1 MSGKR
6 FSIIIPCYNE
16 EKAIGNVLKELTSLP
31 EEPEIIVINDGSND
45 RSSEIIQLYKV
56 KVITHPYRKG
66 YGASLKSGIVSA
78 SSPTLIFFDGDGQH
92 PSSDIAR
99 FIAELDHYDFVIGSR
114 TSSETSPVLRRPGK
128 MILKWVAQILTGRKI
143 SDLNCG
149 FRAVKKNIIQKY
161 LHLLPQGFSFSTTM
175 TLIGFSRGYNVTF
188 LPVATTKRIGK
199 STVSMKDGINTLLL
213 IMRFIT
219 LFNPLK
225 IFFPVSSILFLIGI
239 SWSIP
244 YLLTGKGLTVASL
257 FLLFTSIT
265 VFFFGILADQ
275 ISQLRLEKYE

>member
-16 EKAIGNVLKELTSLP
+16 EKAIGKVLKELTSLP
-31 EEPEIIVINDGSND
+31 EEYEIIVINDGSSD

-56 KVITHPYRKG
+56 KVITHPYQKG
-66 YGASLKSGIVSA
+66 YGASLKDGISSA
-78 SSPTLIFFDGDGQH
+78 SSNALVFFDGDGQH
-92 PSSDIAR
+92 HASDIGR
-99 FIAELDHYDFVIGSR
+99 FIAELDTYDFVIGSR
-114 TSSETSPVLRRPGK
+114 ISNETSPIPRRPGK
-128 MILKWVAQILTGRKI
+128 TLLTWVAQILTGKKI

-188 LPVATTKRIGK
+188 LPIATTKRIGK

-213 IMRFIT
+213 IIRFIT

-239 SWSIP
+239 LWSIP

>member
-1 MSGKR
+1 
-6 FSIIIPCYNE
+6 
-16 EKAIGNVLKELTSLP
+16 
-31 EEPEIIVINDGSND
+31 
-45 RSSEIIQLYKV
+45 
-56 KVITHPYRKG
+56 
-66 YGASLKSGIVSA
+66 
-78 SSPTLIFFDGDGQH
+78 
-92 PSSDIAR
+92 
-99 FIAELDHYDFVIGSR
+99 
-114 TSSETSPVLRRPGK
+114 
-128 MILKWVAQILTGRKI
+128 
-143 SDLNCG
+143 
-149 FRAVKKNIIQKY
+149 
-161 LHLLPQGFSFSTTM
+161 M

-188 LPVATTKRIGK
+188 LPIATTKRIGK

-213 IMRFIT
+213 IIRFIT